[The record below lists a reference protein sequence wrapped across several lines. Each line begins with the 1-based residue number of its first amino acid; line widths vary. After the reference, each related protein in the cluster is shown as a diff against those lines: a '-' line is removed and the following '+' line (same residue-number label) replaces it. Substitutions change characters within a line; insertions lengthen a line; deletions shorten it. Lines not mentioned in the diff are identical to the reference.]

1 MVQTAALKDAAVSSR
16 LLLTEMISSMREG
29 FMLVEH
35 DGIISAANE
44 AASSFLG
51 GRDLESQ
58 QLTAVVSNDVINEA
72 FHRALTNHERTETKV
87 EIRIRN
93 DNRVYDM
100 RVTPLSLADKKGRT
114 SAIGIFYDITR
125 LERLEK
131 VRQEFLSNV
140 SHELRTPL
148 TSILAFVE
156 TLEEGGLD
164 DRENNRRF
172 LEIIRRNAQRMH
184 HLIDDILELSAIEA
198 GKIEIKPN
206 VFALA
211 PLADDVWSAM
221 TKKASARNISF
232 VNDVGGEVTIYADSR
247 RIEQILTNLFS
258 NAIKFNRE
266 GGTITVTYKQTSA
279 FHEICVT
286 DTGDG
291 IDQAQLP
298 RIFERFYRTDTARS
312 RELGGTGLGLAIVKH
327 LSRLHGGEV
336 RVESILGTGSTFIIE
351 LPISG
356 DVR

>member
-1 MVQTAALKDAAVSSR
+1 MPPTTELKDAAFSSR
-16 LLLTEMISSMREG
+16 LLLNEMISSMREAII
-29 FMLVEH
+29 LVEH
-35 DGIISAANE
+35 DGVISAANK

-51 GRDLESQ
+51 GQALESQ
-58 QLTAVVSNDVINEA
+58 QLAGVISDDVIRDA
-72 FHRALTNHERTETKV
+72 FRRALEKSERTETQV
-87 EIRIRN
+87 EMRVRS

-100 RVTPLSLADKKGRT
+100 RVTPLSLADKKGHK

-125 LERLEK
+125 VERLEK

-156 TLEEGGLD
+156 TLEDGGLED
-164 DRENNRRF
+164 QENNKRF
-172 LEIIRRNAQRMH
+172 VQIIRRNAERMH

-198 GKIEIKPN
+198 GKIEIKPT
-206 VFALA
+206 FFLLT
-211 PLADDVWSAM
+211 PLVDEVWSLMA
-221 TKKASARNISF
+221 KKARARHISF
-232 VNDVGGEVTIYADSR
+232 VNEVRDDVTIFADER

-258 NAIKFNRE
+258 NALKFNRE
-266 GGTITVTYKQTSA
+266 GGKIAVAYTNTSS
-279 FHEICVT
+279 FHQISVI

-291 IDQAQLP
+291 IAREQLP

-336 RVESILGTGSTFIIE
+336 RVESTPGIGSSFIIE
-351 LPISG
+351 LPMVGKST
-356 DVR
+356 